1 MVIYMYLKYT
11 NCPLHTYT
19 MSGNFVQHAPP
30 LQRKE
35 NKNKNHDLRIGKI

>member
-30 LQRKE
+30 PYKE
-35 NKNKNHDLRIGKI
+35 KKTKTKTMTCV